1 MHSELW
7 ATCAN
12 VKEVKA
18 TNSKDSANQDDEY
31 GDRRQY
37 SPNLA
42 PSDFHI
48 FDPLKDALRGRRFV
62 DDDELKHGV
71 REEFRRFR
79 EAFFAPHAKVEK
91 VYW

>member
-1 MHSELW
+1 LG
-7 ATCAN
+7 ATCAH

-31 GDRRQY
+31 GDRPQY

-71 REEFRRFR
+71 REELRRFSK
-79 EAFFAPHAKVEK
+79 EFHAKGIQRLTQR
-91 VYW
+91 